1 MTMRPDMYQFH
12 NGEKA
17 CLPFSDTEYEA
28 RLSLLRATMRQVG
41 CTAAVL
47 TSMHNIAYYA
57 GFLALRLWSPL
68 CAGCDGRINRSRF
81 RRASMPASPGA
92 AAMGTISPT
101 ATGSGTTFWRAIHH
115 VTGTLDR

>member
-57 GFLALRLWSPL
+57 GFLYCAFGRPYALVVTAEQLV
-68 CAGCDGRINRSRF
+68 
-81 RRASMPASPGA
+81 
-92 AAMGTISPT
+92 TISAGIDAGQP
-101 ATGSGTTFWRAIHH
+101 WRWCYGDNLTYKDLC
-115 VTGTLDR
+115 VMSWFSDF

>member
-47 TSMHNIAYYA
+47 TSMHNIAY
-57 GFLALRLWSPL
+57 
-68 CAGCDGRINRSRF
+68 
-81 RRASMPASPGA
+81 
-92 AAMGTISPT
+92 
-101 ATGSGTTFWRAIHH
+101 
-115 VTGTLDR
+115 